1 MNYGVIVAA
10 GKSQRMG
17 PTVDK
22 AFFTLGSMP
31 VLAYSVRAYEQCGD
45 IDGVVL
51 VVRKDRLEGARH
63 MVKMFGYAKVRKVV
77 AGGSKRQVSVSNGL
91 DALGDDVEIVS
102 VHDGARPCV
111 TPALISETIKA
122 AKRYGSGVAGVRVT
136 DTVKW
141 VESGATVTKTLDRS
155 KLWAVQTPQS
165 FRLELLRRALEA
177 VTKKNL
183 TVTDEAL
190 AVELVSK
197 EVHLVPSSLGNM
209 KITTP
214 DDLPMAA
221 ALLRI

>member
-91 DALGDDVEIVS
+91 DALGDDVEIV
-102 VHDGARPCV
+102 
-111 TPALISETIKA
+111 
-122 AKRYGSGVAGVRVT
+122 
-136 DTVKW
+136 
-141 VESGATVTKTLDRS
+141 
-155 KLWAVQTPQS
+155 
-165 FRLELLRRALEA
+165 
-177 VTKKNL
+177 
-183 TVTDEAL
+183 
-190 AVELVSK
+190 
-197 EVHLVPSSLGNM
+197 
-209 KITTP
+209 
-214 DDLPMAA
+214 
-221 ALLRI
+221 